1 MSAAD
6 IPIRETVRRLQKRF
20 ETALITLSDLRSTI
34 LNQRTAN
41 FETKALFLASAGDFQ
56 MAWLN
61 NAASGDGI
69 VSVWVRADSGVSIAN
84 TTDVVTVGGN
94 KFFQIYVRENL

>member
-6 IPIRETVRRLQKRF
+6 IPIRETVRRLQRRF

-56 MAWLN
+56 TAWLN
-61 NAASGDGI
+61 NSSSGDGI
-69 VSVWVRADSGVSIAN
+69 VSVWTRADSGVSIAN

-94 KFFQIYVRENL
+94 KFFQIYVRENI